1 MRNVVVIDA
10 NIALKWVIDEPD
22 SNIAE
27 ALLTMWGNKK
37 IVMLAPALLAYEV
50 TNVLY
55 QNVRKGK
62 ITINRAREA
71 LADVLFIG
79 MELDFFQDPDL
90 GRRAME
96 LAQRFNLPAT
106 YDPHYLALAE
116 RKGCEFWT
124 ADIKLWKAVQ
134 GELDWVRWMSDYQPT
149 NPHTSSNESDNS

>member
-1 MRNVVVIDA
+1 MRNVVVVDA

-71 LADVLFIG
+71 LG
-79 MELDFFQDPDL
+79 
-90 GRRAME
+90 
-96 LAQRFNLPAT
+96 
-106 YDPHYLALAE
+106 
-116 RKGCEFWT
+116 
-124 ADIKLWKAVQ
+124 
-134 GELDWVRWMSDYQPT
+134 
-149 NPHTSSNESDNS
+149 